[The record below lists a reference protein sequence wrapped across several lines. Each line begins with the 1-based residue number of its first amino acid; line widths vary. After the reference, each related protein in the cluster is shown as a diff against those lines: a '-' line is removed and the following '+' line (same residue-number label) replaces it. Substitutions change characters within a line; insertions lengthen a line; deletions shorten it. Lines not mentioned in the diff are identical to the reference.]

1 VNLDWARL
9 RAVVL
14 ESDDWGLCAWVP
26 DDEAWKALER
36 TPAFRSP
43 AGLRYGRSTL
53 ESAADV
59 KALAEVLE
67 AHRGAD
73 GFAPVWQANTVMAN
87 PDYPRLAASRFDD
100 VFLPL
105 VELPETPSRWARP
118 GLWDEVTRACDAG
131 LWWIEL
137 HGLHHLPE
145 SAWLASLARGDAD
158 ARRALE
164 HRSPICAAVEAS
176 GEYDPTEPLET
187 RRRNL
192 ERAISRFRVLV
203 GRTPRSFCPP
213 DYRWDESLEAEAERH
228 GVTTFQGKGEQ
239 SGAPVPWITRALLK
253 RRFPHVRGKRFYLP
267 PRIAFEPCGR
277 GSARAAVEVAL
288 GAVRA
293 AWSRSQP
300 AVLSSHRMN
309 YAYLDP
315 EWSRAGREAL
325 RDLLAALA
333 REGATF
339 LTDAEV
345 RAVAERGA
353 SAREIGRDSVLV
365 RCYGAAAGPI
375 TLALPAGVVG
385 AVLRDR
391 AGRGAGEVRLEGN
404 AAKVRAGE
412 GAFVIDWTRA

>member
-1 VNLDWARL
+1 MNLDWARL

-53 ESAADV
+53 EGAADV

-87 PDYPRLAASRFDD
+87 PDYRRLAASGFDGG
-100 VFLPL
+100 LPL
-105 VELPETPSRWARP
+105 VELPDTPARWSRP
-118 GLWDEVTRACDAG
+118 GLWDEVARACEAG

-145 SAWLASLARGDAD
+145 SAWLAALARGDGD
-158 ARRALE
+158 ARRALVE
-164 HRSPICAAVEAS
+164 ESPVCRAVEAS
-176 GEYDPTEPLET
+176 GEYDPTEPKET
-187 RRRNL
+187 RRRSL
-192 ERAISRFRVLV
+192 ERAIARFRALV
-203 GRTPRSFCPP
+203 GRAPRSFCPP

-228 GVTTFQGKGEQ
+228 GVTTLQGKAEQ
-239 SGAPVPWITRALLK
+239 TGTPVPRITRALLK

-267 PRIAFEPCGR
+267 PRIAFEPCAPGR
-277 GSARAAVEVAL
+277 VGGRAAVETAL

-293 AWSRSQP
+293 AWKRSQP
-300 AVLSSHRMN
+300 AVLSSHRLN
-309 YAYLDP
+309 YAHLDP
-315 EWSRAGREAL
+315 AWSRAGRDAL
-325 RDLLAALA
+325 RDLLASLA
-333 REGATF
+333 RDGATF

-345 RAVAERGA
+345 RALVERSW
-353 SAREIGRDSVLV
+353 SAREIGARGILV
-365 RCYGAAAGPI
+365 RRHGAAAEPV
-375 TLALPAGVVG
+375 TLSAPAGVTG
-385 AVLRDR
+385 ARVRESR
-391 AGRGAGEVRLEGN
+391 ARMDARLEGG
-404 AAKVRAGE
+404 ALTVRGGE
-412 GAFVIDWTRA
+412 GACLIEWIGP